1 MNGLER
7 AVVEVDNRVVGDV
20 VDPGRPEP
28 AVFIYR
34 QGTESSAAVSVT
46 MPVSEQAYSWEGL
59 HPIFAQNLPEGYLG
73 DMIRKHV
80 AKLYGTG
87 DLTVLAALGR
97 HQVGRVVVSDPEL
110 AEGAELDTGESLAQL
125 LSADDD
131 SLFEELVEKYA
142 LRSGISG
149 VQPKVLVP
157 SRFDEKSA
165 LRTEGYIVKSWGDD
179 YPQLAANEYF
189 CMSLARDFG
198 LPVPD
203 FYLSENARL
212 FVMSRFDRQA
222 GGQWMGF
229 EDACVLHGLLPED
242 KYSGS
247 YERLAKTFSVYLSP
261 NHRRHGMRWLF
272 KSVLVS
278 WAVQNGDAHLKNF
291 GLLYQHPFGE
301 RWLAPTYD
309 IVSTTPYLR
318 NDVPALTLAG
328 RKTWWPVAY
337 LERFGQ
343 QSCGL
348 TAKEAKAEMH
358 QLAECLGSVSANIE
372 VYCSSNPEFSDIG
385 SLMVSVF
392 RESSRKLAEAWTM

>member
-1 MNGLER
+1 MTGLDR

-28 AVFIYR
+28 AVFMYR
-34 QGTESSAAVSVT
+34 RGTEDNAAVSVT
-46 MPVSEQAYSWEGL
+46 MPVTQQAYSWEGL

-73 DMIRKHV
+73 DMIRKYV

-87 DLTVLAALGR
+87 NLTVLAALGR
-97 HQVGRVVVSDPEL
+97 HQVGRVVISDPGLVDGVEP
-110 AEGAELDTGESLAQL
+110 EGGESLAQL
-125 LSADDD
+125 LSADED

-203 FYLSENARL
+203 FYLSDNARL
-212 FVMSRFDRQA
+212 FVMSRFDRLA

-229 EDACVLHGLLPED
+229 EDACVLQGLLPED

-247 YERLAKTFSVYLSP
+247 YERLAKTFGVYLSP
-261 NHRRHGMRWLF
+261 GHRREGLRWLF

-291 GLLYQHPFGE
+291 GLLYQQPFGE

-328 RKTWWPVAY
+328 RKTWWPVTY
-337 LERFGQ
+337 LERFGR

-348 TAKEAKAEMH
+348 TLKETKSEMR
-358 QLAECLGSVSANIE
+358 QLSECLAKVELDIQA
-372 VYCSSNPEFSDIG
+372 YCTKKPEFMDVG
-385 SLMVSVF
+385 AVMVRIF
-392 RESSRKLAEAWTM
+392 RENAQTLSAV

>member
-1 MNGLER
+1 MTGLER

-20 VDPGRPEP
+20 VNPGRPEP
-28 AVFIYR
+28 AVFMYR
-34 QGTESSAAVSVT
+34 QGTEDNAAVSVT
-46 MPVSEQAYSWEGL
+46 MPVTEQAYSWEGL

-87 DLTVLAALGR
+87 DLTVLAALGK

-110 AEGAELDTGESLAQL
+110 SEGAGPEGSDSLADL

-149 VQPKVLVP
+149 VQPKVLMP

-165 LRTEGYIVKSWGDD
+165 LRTEGYIVKSWGED

-212 FVMSRFDRQA
+212 FVMSRFDRPA
-222 GGQWMGF
+222 GGHWMGF
-229 EDACVLHGLLPED
+229 EDACVLQGLLPED

-247 YERLAKTFSVYLSP
+247 YERLAKTFGVYLSP
-261 NHRRHGMRWLF
+261 QHRREGLRWLF

-291 GLLYQHPFGE
+291 GLLYQEPFGE

-309 IVSTTPYLR
+309 IVSTTPYLG
-318 NDVPALTLAG
+318 NDVPALTLGG

-348 TAKEAKAEMH
+348 SAKETTEDIRR
-358 QLAECLGSVSANIE
+358 LAGCLEKVAVDVQ
-372 VYCSSNPEFSDIG
+372 VYCSRNPEFAGIG
-385 SLMVSVF
+385 VMMAGIF
-392 RESSRKLAEAWTM
+392 RESLKKLLAVCK